1 MELKEFERI
10 KKLIKEAEL
19 KSAKSQGVI
28 DSILKG
34 WEEKYGFNTVEDA
47 EKKLAELME
56 EKKNS
61 DARLEKLMNDLEK
74 SYDWDK
80 LEEELNL

>member
-10 KKLIKEAEL
+10 KRLIKEAEL

-61 DARLEKLMNDLEK
+61 DTRLEKLMNDLEK

>member
-10 KKLIKEAEL
+10 KRLIKEAEL

>member
-10 KKLIKEAEL
+10 KRLIKEAEL

-34 WEEKYGFNTVEDA
+34 WEEKYGFNTVEEA

-56 EKKNS
+56 EKKNTE
-61 DARLEKLMNDLEK
+61 ARLEKLMNDLSN

-80 LEEELNL
+80 LEEELNI